1 MRIVG
6 QDIQHAARALGEFL
20 LAKSQVIATAESCT
34 GGELAAAITSIPG
47 SSGWFEYGFIT
58 YANRAKS
65 ELLDVPKTLIDQH
78 GAVSEQVAAAM
89 AEGALRRA
97 FADYAIAVTGI
108 AGPDGGTEEKPVG
121 TVCFAWVLADG
132 SVRTGRRQFRGDR
145 AEIRLQS
152 VAYALARLIDFII
165 SGAKL

>member
-1 MRIVG
+1 M
-6 QDIQHAARALGEFL
+6 A
-20 LAKSQVIATAESCT
+20 
-34 GGELAAAITSIPG
+34 GGA
-47 SSGWFEYGFIT
+47 F
-58 YANRAKS
+58 
-65 ELLDVPKTLIDQH
+65 
-78 GAVSEQVAAAM
+78 
-89 AEGALRRA
+89 RRA